1 MIIQSK
7 RVWVS
12 GQFMEAQIEMENGEI
27 AAVYPYGTKPVDVD
41 YGNERVVPGFIDVHT
56 HGAYGFDTNDG
67 EEAGLRNW
75 IKRIPADEGVTS
87 VCPATITQSKEVL
100 SRAIENVVKVAESEY
115 EGADIVGIHFEGPYL
130 DQKYKGAQPEEF
142 IVESKLDEFKYY
154 YELSHKMIKVVT
166 IAPEHDVDF
175 QITKFCAKNK
185 ITASMG
191 HSAATYEE
199 AMLGVANG
207 ARSMTHVFNGMT
219 AFNHRTPNLIGAALR
234 FRDVYGE
241 VIPDGC
247 HSSLVSVNNL
257 FQAKGRDYTVMIT
270 DSLRPKGLPQGI
282 YTSGGLEIEI
292 YPDGSA
298 HLTGGNK
305 SLAGSTLRI
314 NKGLQLLVE
323 KAMVPFDAAL
333 NSCTINPARM
343 LFIDDRKGKIMAGCD
358 ADIVVLD
365 DNYDIVQTY
374 CKGKAMK

>member
-1 MIIQSK
+1 MIIQST

-12 GQFMEAQIEMENGEI
+12 GQFMEAQVEMVEGKI
-27 AAVYPYGTKPVDVD
+27 AHIYPYGTKEVDVD
-41 YGNERVVPGFIDVHT
+41 YGDERVLPGFIDVHT

-67 EEAGLRNW
+67 DEEGLRNW
-75 IKRIPADEGVTS
+75 ARNIPVDEGVTS
-87 VCPATITQSKEVL
+87 FCPTTITQSVEVL
-100 SRAIENVVKVAESEY
+100 THALENIVKVMDEGY
-115 EGADIVGIHFEGPYL
+115 EGADMVGIHFEGPYL
-130 DQKYKGAQPEEF
+130 DVKYKGAQPEEF
-142 IVESKLDEFKYY
+142 ILDSDLEQFKEYCRIA
-154 YELSHKMIKVVT
+154 KDRIRVVT
-166 IAPEHDVDF
+166 VAPEHDTDF
-175 QITKFCAKNK
+175 QLIKYCAENK

-191 HSAATYEE
+191 HSNATYEQ

-207 ARSMTHVFNGMT
+207 ARSMTHVYNGMT
-219 AFNHRTPNLIGAALR
+219 PYSHRNLGLAGAALR

-241 VIPDGC
+241 IIADGC
-247 HSSLVSVNNL
+247 HSSLNAVNNL
-257 FQAKGRDYTVMIT
+257 FAAKGRDYTVMIT

-298 HLTGGNK
+298 HLTSGHK
-305 SLAGSTLRI
+305 PLAGSTLRM

-323 KAMVPFDAAL
+323 KALVPFDAAL

-343 LFIDDRKGKIMAGCD
+343 LFIDDHKGKIMAGCD

-365 DNYDIVQTY
+365 DNYDVVQTY